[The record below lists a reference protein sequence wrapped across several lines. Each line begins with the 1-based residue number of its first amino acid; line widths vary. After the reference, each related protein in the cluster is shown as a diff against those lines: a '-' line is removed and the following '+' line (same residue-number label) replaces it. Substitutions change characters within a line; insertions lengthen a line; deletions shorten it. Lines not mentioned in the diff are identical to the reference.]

1 LFKTLA
7 IEKNCPKAIG
17 NVPLDPP
24 AYPHCG
30 YAPIAM

>member
-1 LFKTLA
+1 MFKTLA

-24 AYPHCG
+24 AYPHCK
-30 YAPIAM
+30 